1 MNSFLKLAVLSIL
14 IMSCGGKDNPT
25 TSPQE
30 EVKELGA
37 FNLIFPDNN
46 LICTE
51 GQDIGNDEVS
61 INFMWNDSDNATSYD
76 LQITNLATNEISN
89 ISSTASEKTVTLP
102 KDTQFSW
109 FVTAILGD
117 EEKESST
124 WNFYSEGIAVENYAP
139 FPARIT
145 VSDNGNETVEI
156 NWEGNDLDNDIVAY
170 DINFGTDTSPELV
183 HSTTDDSESLTLSII
198 YYTDHYLEIVTTDSV
213 GNKSKAKTTVNF
225 QD

>member
-1 MNSFLKLAVLSIL
+1 MKSFLKLAVLSIL

-37 FNLIFPDNN
+37 FNLVFPDNN

-51 GQDIGNDEVS
+51 GDDVGTEDIS
-61 INFMWNDSDNATSYD
+61 IDLLWSKSTNATSYD
-76 LQITNLATNEISN
+76 VQITNQESGEVSTQ
-89 ISSTASEKTVTLP
+89 SSTTPEMTVTL
-102 KDTQFSW
+102 KKNTQYTW
-109 FVTAILGD
+109 IVTAKLDDIT
-117 EEKESST
+117 KSSSA
-124 WNFYSEGIAVENYAP
+124 WNFYTEGISVENYAP
-139 FPARIT
+139 FPAQIT

-156 NWEGNDLDNDIVAY
+156 NWEGNDLDNDIVSY
-170 DINFGTDTSPELV
+170 DIHFGTTTSPELV
-183 HSTTDDSESLTLSII
+183 HTTTDDSESLTLLII
-198 YYTDHYLEIVTTDSV
+198 YYTDHYLEIVTTDNV